1 MRVLAIDAS
10 LRNTGVAIVDAN
22 NGKPQ
27 SVYFGTIHNK
37 SAMRPSSCLV
47 CIRDRLAELIR
58 EHAPDCC
65 ALESVIYVQS
75 YKTAIILGAARGA
88 AILAAAEKGL
98 PVFEY
103 PPKRIKQSTVGRG
116 GARQESGRV
125 HGARAAWSNRNAG
138 CRRRRR
144 AGNRSYSP
152 AHARGSGAWSSG
164 RNANM
169 NLADGTT
176 GAERRLAKTFGTAAR
191 PNLHVRWLGRTE
203 FAHALALQEELAA
216 KKREDASLEDQL
228 LLLEHEPVYT
238 IGRTP
243 DRSSLSATGR
253 IRRGELGAAHLPHP
267 VFSINR
273 GGQATYHGPGQL
285 MGYPIID
292 LRRCGQDLHKY
303 LRWLEQLLIDLL
315 AQYDIAAQR
324 RESLTGVWVENR
336 KIASI
341 GVGVRH
347 WITMHGFA
355 LNVGGDLSP
364 FDHIVPCGIND
375 VAITSMEKETKKS
388 FTVASVAP
396 TLEKLTLDSIVTLRV
411 APETQVMNA

>member
-1 MRVLAIDAS
+1 
-10 LRNTGVAIVDAN
+10 
-22 NGKPQ
+22 
-27 SVYFGTIHNK
+27 
-37 SAMRPSSCLV
+37 
-47 CIRDRLAELIR
+47 
-58 EHAPDCC
+58 
-65 ALESVIYVQS
+65 
-75 YKTAIILGAARGA
+75 
-88 AILAAAEKGL
+88 
-98 PVFEY
+98 
-103 PPKRIKQSTVGRG
+103 
-116 GARQESGRV
+116 
-125 HGARAAWSNRNAG
+125 
-138 CRRRRR
+138 
-144 AGNRSYSP
+144 
-152 AHARGSGAWSSG
+152 
-164 RNANM
+164 M
-169 NLADGTT
+169 NLADETI
-176 GAERRLAKTFGTAAR
+176 GAVRRLAKTFGTMER

-203 FAHALALQEELAA
+203 FAQALALQEELAA
-216 KKREDASLEDQL
+216 KKKEDASLEDQL

-243 DRSSLSATGR
+243 DRSSL
-253 IRRGELGAAHLPHP
+253 LGSTHLPHP

-315 AQYDIAAQR
+315 ARYDIAAQR

-355 LNVGGDLSP
+355 LNVCGDLSP
-364 FDHIVPCGIND
+364 FDHIVPCGISN

-388 FTVASVAP
+388 LIVASVAP
-396 TLEKLTLDSIVTLRV
+396 TLEKLALNSIVSLRV
-411 APETQVMNA
+411 APETQVMKA